1 MQLPLC
7 LIEQRPVDV
16 LDRGRFQ
23 IEQLDRCLNRMI
35 DTGKKNQAKPFLAGQ
50 GRNFELSR
58 KNRGQRSLAAC
69 ENFIQILRRTQEA
82 FEAVSRPAFD
92 HSRWPT
98 LSHFRALLMQQ
109 SLNLRAF
116 SLDRTAL
123 QTNFSDSD
131 LRQKHLA

>member
-1 MQLPLC
+1 MQLPFC
-7 LIEQRPVDV
+7 LIEQRTVDV

-23 IEQLDRCLNRMI
+23 IEPLYRCRHPTV
-35 DTGKKNQAKPFLAGQ
+35 DPREKKQAKPFLAGQ

-58 KNRGQRSLAAC
+58 KNRGQRSLAAS
-69 ENFIQILRRTQEA
+69 ENFIQILRRTLEA

-116 SLDRTAL
+116 SFERTAL
-123 QTNFSDSD
+123 RTNFCDSSIT
-131 LRQKHLA
+131 HT